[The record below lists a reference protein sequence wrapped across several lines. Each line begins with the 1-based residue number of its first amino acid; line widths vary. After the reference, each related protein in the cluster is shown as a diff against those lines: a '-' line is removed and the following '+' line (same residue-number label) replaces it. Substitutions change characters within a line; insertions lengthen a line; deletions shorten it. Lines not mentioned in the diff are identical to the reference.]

1 MPSSLWILRL
11 SACINSDP
19 PKPPLGLR
27 KPIQHFLF
35 VTLYFSLLYFL
46 KNLSW
51 GTVGW
56 IGKGQGGYNHWNPPI
71 TYYLRKGDPSLP
83 LLASFPLK
91 LVA

>member
-11 SACINSDP
+11 SACINSAP

-35 VTLYFSLLYFL
+35 VTSYFSLLYFL

-56 IGKGQGGYNHWNPPI
+56 IGKGPEGTTTGKPPPPT
-71 TYYLRKGDPSLP
+71 TYYLRKGDLSLP
-83 LLASFPLK
+83 L
-91 LVA
+91 